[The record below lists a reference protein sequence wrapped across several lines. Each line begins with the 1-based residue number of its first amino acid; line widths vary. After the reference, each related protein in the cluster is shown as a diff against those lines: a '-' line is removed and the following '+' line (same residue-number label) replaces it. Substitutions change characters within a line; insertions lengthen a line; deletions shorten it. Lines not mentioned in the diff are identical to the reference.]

1 MNQPW
6 HEMSAMALGRDIG
19 AGAID
24 PVDLCTHFLERIKDA
39 GSDNSIYLK
48 VLPERARAEAEA
60 ARDRARSGLR
70 RGPLDG
76 VPVSWKDLFDTAGD
90 TTTAASP
97 ILRRRKPAAT
107 DAEVVRRA
115 TRAGL
120 VCLGKTNLTE
130 LAFSGLG
137 INPATGT
144 PVNPFDDEHARAPG
158 GSSSGAAI
166 SVVRGLAAAAVG
178 SDTGGSVRIPAAWN
192 GLVGL
197 KTTNGLLPTE
207 GMLPLAPSLD
217 SIGTITRDVADTN
230 AMVAVLRESKPVDLT
245 GASLRRRRLVIAE
258 GALWRDLDPSVEE
271 TVRVAIGKLAAAGAD
286 VVMEP
291 VDEFAEAVA
300 LVGSHGPYVAVEG
313 YAVWRDTIEADA
325 KRVYRH
331 VRDRFRAAKN
341 ISSYDAGRLRLGM
354 AEIARNLDSRMVG
367 CDAMLSPTV
376 AISAPV
382 LAPLVDEPERYIKAN
397 LKALLNTTLGNVL
410 GLTALTVPCGKDDK
424 GLPVGLMLMTRANQE
439 AALLRLG
446 IAAERALEGAQGGRQ
461 DD

>member
-6 HEMSAMALGRDIG
+6 HNMSALALGRDIG
-19 AGAID
+19 TGVID
-24 PVDLCTHFLERIKDA
+24 PVDLCTHFLERIKDV
-39 GSDNSIYLK
+39 GSDSSIYLK
-48 VLPERARAEAEA
+48 VLPERARAEATA

-70 RGPLDG
+70 RGPMDG

-97 ILRRRKPAAT
+97 ILRRRKPART

-144 PVNPFDDEHARAPG
+144 PANPFDESCARAPG
-158 GSSSGAAI
+158 GSSSGAAV
-166 SVVRGLAAAAVG
+166 SLVRGLAAAALG

-197 KTTNGLLPTE
+197 KTTNGLLPMD

-217 SIGTITRDVADTN
+217 SIGTITRDVADAN
-230 AMVAVLRESKPVDLT
+230 ALLAVLSDGKPADLT
-245 GASLRRRRLVIAE
+245 GTNLQRRRLVIAD
-258 GALWRDLDPSVEE
+258 GALWRDLDPDVEE
-271 TVRVAIGKLAAAGAD
+271 TVREAIGKLAALGAD
-286 VVMEP
+286 VVVET
-291 VDEFAEAVA
+291 VDEFSEALA
-300 LVGSHGPYVAVEG
+300 LVGEHGPFVAVEG
-313 YAVWRDTIEADA
+313 YAVWRDTINTDPN
-325 KRVYRH
+325 RVYRH
-331 VRDRFRAAKN
+331 VRDRFRAAKK
-341 ISSYDAGRLRLGM
+341 ISSYDAGRLRFGM
-354 AEIARNLDSRMVG
+354 ADIARRLHARMAG
-367 CDAMLSPTV
+367 WDAILAPTV
-376 AISAPV
+376 AISAPA

-397 LKALLNTTLGNVL
+397 LKALRNTTLGNVL
-410 GLTALTVPCGKDDK
+410 GVTALTLPCGMDTK
-424 GLPVGLMLMTRANQE
+424 GLPTGLMLMARPNQE

-446 IAAERALEGAQGGRQ
+446 LAVERALEGG
-461 DD
+461 

>member
-1 MNQPW
+1 M
-6 HEMSAMALGRDIG
+6 
-19 AGAID
+19 
-24 PVDLCTHFLERIKDA
+24 
-39 GSDNSIYLK
+39 
-48 VLPERARAEAEA
+48 
-60 ARDRARSGLR
+60 
-70 RGPLDG
+70 
-76 VPVSWKDLFDTAGD
+76 
-90 TTTAASP
+90 
-97 ILRRRKPAAT
+97 
-107 DAEVVRRA
+107 
-115 TRAGL
+115 
-120 VCLGKTNLTE
+120 
-130 LAFSGLG
+130 
-137 INPATGT
+137 
-144 PVNPFDDEHARAPG
+144 
-158 GSSSGAAI
+158 
-166 SVVRGLAAAAVG
+166 
-178 SDTGGSVRIPAAWN
+178 RIPAAWN

-230 AMVAVLRESKPVDLT
+230 AMLAVLRESKPVDLT

-424 GLPVGLMLMTRANQE
+424 GLPVGLMLMTRATQE